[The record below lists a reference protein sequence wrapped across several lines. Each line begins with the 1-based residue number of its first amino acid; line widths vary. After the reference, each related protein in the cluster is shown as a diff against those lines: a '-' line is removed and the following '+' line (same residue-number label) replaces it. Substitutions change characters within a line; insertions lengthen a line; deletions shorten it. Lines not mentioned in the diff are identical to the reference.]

1 MAASASR
8 RSTSPRPARLSIGQ
22 VLSVLREEFPD
33 LSHSKLHYLEAEGLI
48 SPHRTSAGYRK
59 YSGEDIE
66 RLQFVL
72 RAQRDRFWPL
82 KVIKEHL
89 LEHGVGEGEEPGAAV
104 TSIASRPGP
113 SSTLQPLRL
122 DRRGL
127 AARAGVEVGF
137 LDELEQYGMLSRE
150 RHVYGATDLEIVTAA
165 RALAAV
171 GLHPRHLVMLR
182 TSAEREAHMIASVA
196 RPRSRSGDSA
206 AQGEAEDFARDL
218 GESMIT
224 LHSALLRDRLR
235 GT

>member
-1 MAASASR
+1 M
-8 RSTSPRPARLSIGQ
+8 
-22 VLSVLREEFPD
+22 LREEFPD

-48 SPHRTSAGYRK
+48 SPDRTSSGYRK
-59 YSGEDIE
+59 YASADVD
-66 RLQFVL
+66 RLLFIL

-89 LEHGVGEGEEPGAAV
+89 LEHGVDSEV

-113 SSTLQPLRL
+113 SSTIPAVRL

-127 AARAGVEVGF
+127 AQRAGVDEDF
-137 LDELEQYGMLSRE
+137 LTELEQYGMLAE
-150 RHVYGATDLEIVTAA
+150 GLLFHGAAELEITTAA
-165 RALAAV
+165 RELAAE

-182 TSAEREAHMIASVA
+182 TSAEREAHMIGSVA
-196 RPRSRSGDSA
+196 RPRTRAGDAA
-206 AQGEAEDFARDL
+206 AQGGAEDFARDL

-224 LHSALLRDRLR
+224 LHSALLRTRLR

>member
-1 MAASASR
+1 M
-8 RSTSPRPARLSIGQ
+8 
-22 VLSVLREEFPD
+22 LREEFPD

-48 SPHRTSAGYRK
+48 SPDRTESGYRK
-59 YSGEDIE
+59 YASADVD
-66 RLQFVL
+66 RLLFIL

-89 LEHGVGEGEEPGAAV
+89 LEHGVDSEI

-113 SSTLQPLRL
+113 SSTIPAVRL

-127 AARAGVEVGF
+127 AQRAGVDEDF
-137 LDELEQYGMLSRE
+137 LTELEQYGMLTE
-150 RHVYGATDLEIVTAA
+150 GLLFYGAAELEITTAA
-165 RALAAV
+165 RELAAE

-182 TSAEREAHMIASVA
+182 TSTEREAHMIGSVA
-196 RPRSRSGDSA
+196 RPRTRAGDAA
-206 AQGEAEDFARDL
+206 AQGGAEDFARDL

-224 LHSALLRDRLR
+224 LHSALLRTRLR